1 MAGDEWAMREP
12 HPELRR
18 YVSRYIGYTQSGDLP
33 SVHRGLPGRH
43 VTVSLSLASPI
54 RVLALPDGTE
64 TRLTVAGLV
73 GGIHV
78 GPALIAQERFLSGI
92 QLELNPLGTAALLGV
107 SSAELAGDIVDLAD
121 FGSPALASLAG
132 RLAETPTWRGRFA
145 VLDAVLRAQLVER
158 HGPPAEVEWAWRRLT
173 AAAGAL
179 RVADLASEVGWSRRH
194 FGERFRRE
202 LGLSPK
208 QAGRV
213 LRFERA
219 NRLLR
224 GDSAHAR
231 GGLAELAVLCGY
243 YDQAHLTNEWR
254 ALAGCSPGAWIA
266 EELPFL
272 QAGADGERPDSVA

>member
-1 MAGDEWAMREP
+1 MAGDEWAVREP

-18 YVSRYIGYTQSGDLP
+18 HVSRYIGYTQSGNLP
-33 SVHRGLPGRH
+33 SVHRGLPSRH
-43 VTVSLSLASPI
+43 VTVSISLAAPI
-54 RVLALPDGTE
+54 RVLALPDGTGKPSS
-64 TRLTVAGLV
+64 LTGLV

-78 GPALIAQERFLSGI
+78 GPALIAQDAFQSGI

-121 FGSPALASLAG
+121 FGSPALASLAA

-145 VLDAVLRAQLVER
+145 VLDAVLRAQLAESGGV
-158 HGPPAEVEWAWRRLT
+158 PAEIEWAWRRLT
-173 AAAGAL
+173 GAAGAL

-208 QAGRV
+208 QASRV

-219 NRLLR
+219 NTLLR
-224 GDSAHAR
+224 GEPTATR

-243 YDQAHLTNEWR
+243 YDQAHLTNEWQ

-272 QAGADGERPDSVA
+272 QAGAEGERSDSFA